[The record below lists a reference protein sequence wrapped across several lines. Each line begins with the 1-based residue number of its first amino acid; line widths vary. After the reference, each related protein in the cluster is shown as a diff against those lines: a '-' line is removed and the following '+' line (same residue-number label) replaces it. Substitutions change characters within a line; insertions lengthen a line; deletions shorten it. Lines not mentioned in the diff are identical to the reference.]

1 MFFLAFA
8 NANNGILFSYHE
20 VKMTII
26 LNIKTEDGQVA
37 ELPVLDKIKLGRSS
51 SSDYKIVDTKMS
63 GIHCSFE
70 INNQGELLFKDLES
84 TNGSFLN
91 NSKITQTLMRI
102 GDIIRI
108 GNTLIRIDESKLNA
122 REKASLGESTANSKN
137 DKTLPGKSDDATK
150 VLPRIAPKKKT
161 ISLNKEIKERKP
173 LRSDWAAGSDNI
185 IEQEE
190 SSGMTKMLKL
200 NTKKKK

>member
-1 MFFLAFA
+1 
-8 NANNGILFSYHE
+8 
-20 VKMTII
+20 MTII
-26 LNIKTEDGQVA
+26 LNITTEDGQVT

-51 SSDYKIVDTKMS
+51 SSDFKIVDTKMS

-91 NSKITQTLMRI
+91 NSKISQTLMRI

-108 GNTLIRIDESKLNA
+108 GNTLIRIDESKLNT
-122 REKASLGESTANSKN
+122 RERVSLGTSTASSKN
-137 DKTLPGKSDDATK
+137 DKTLPGESDDATRIIPK
-150 VLPRIAPKKKT
+150 IAPKKKT
-161 ISLNKEIKERKP
+161 ISLNKEIKERKIP
-173 LRSDWAAGSDNI
+173 RSDWAAGSDNI